1 MPLLREVNDFKIQ
14 KERLNL
20 EMSTSNIRQGFSLNL
35 FVAQSLFPFISLL
48 LIFAQSFSLV
58 YYLFLVLPRD
68 VLSLH
73 LKNCYRTT
81 PILTGCSWT
90 AEAGET
96 IAFVGHSGCGKST
109 SVSDNQQLID
119 NHTMYRLDC

>member
-1 MPLLREVNDFKIQ
+1 MKPLIEYGSYFLYSSQLLFQKPKIDASAERDQRLQDPKGTIEFKNVNFTYPS
-14 KERLNL
+14 RFP
-20 EMSTSNIRQGFSLNL
+20 SFS
-35 FVAQSLFPFISLL
+35 FPFH
-48 LIFAQSFSLV
+48 
-58 YYLFLVLPRD
+58 LP
-68 VLSLH
+68 
-73 LKNCYRTT
+73 YRTT
-81 PILTGCSWT
+81 PILNGCTWT